1 MELPLNLIQC
11 PYFWIVSIKSGLVFL
26 FMPEKGHVM
35 YQNLQPGG
43 TKVKK
48 LNKTS
53 ITEMPKKAPSQGI
66 LRRKAG
72 CLAFSD
78 KDPIL

>member
-1 MELPLNLIQC
+1 
-11 PYFWIVSIKSGLVFL
+11 
-26 FMPEKGHVM
+26 MPEKGHVM

-48 LNKTS
+48 LNKTN
-53 ITEMPKKAPSQGI
+53 ITEMPKKAPSKGI

-72 CLAFSD
+72 CVAFSD
-78 KDPIL
+78 QDPIL